1 MLTTEREK
9 LLKLEDQIHLRMVD
23 QDDAVRAVADAVR
36 RSRAGLQDPN
46 RPIGSF
52 LFLGPT
58 GVGKTELAKA
68 LAEFL
73 FDSETAI
80 VRIDMSEYGE
90 RHNVARL
97 IGAPPGYVGYE
108 EGGRLTEAIR
118 RRPYSVVLLDE
129 IEKAHRDVFNVLLQ
143 VLDDG
148 RLTDGQ
154 GRTVDFRN
162 TVIIMTSNLGSQI
175 IADLSGTG
183 NEAAMKREVQNL
195 LRGAFLPE
203 FLNRIDETIIFHP
216 LGMGEITQIV
226 GYQLKRLER
235 QLAEAELTLKISEP
249 AKLRLAEEGF
259 DPAYGARPL
268 KRVIQ
273 QRLANP
279 LATALLEQRIN
290 PGDTVEIDWNGSDFT
305 FTAAMPQM
313 AGA

>member
-1 MLTTEREK
+1 MTPCTPSPTPSAAAGPACKTPTDPSARSSSWA
-9 LLKLEDQIHLRMVD
+9 R
-23 QDDAVRAVADAVR
+23 RAWARPSWPR
-36 RSRAGLQDPN
+36 RWRSSSSTAR
-46 RPIGSF
+46 RPSSG
-52 LFLGPT
+52 
-58 GVGKTELAKA
+58 
-68 LAEFL
+68 
-73 FDSETAI
+73 
-80 VRIDMSEYGE
+80 IDMSEYGE

-175 IADLSGTG
+175 IADLAGTG
-183 NEAAMKREVQNL
+183 NETAMRREVQNL

-216 LGMGEITQIV
+216 LGRPEIKEIV
-226 GYQLKRLER
+226 DLQLKRLGAPACR
-235 QLAEAELTLKISEP
+235 GRALTLKIND
-249 AKLRLAEEGF
+249 AGQ
-259 DPAYGARPL
+259 GTAR
-268 KRVIQ
+268 RGGV
-273 QRLANP
+273 
-279 LATALLEQRIN
+279 
-290 PGDTVEIDWNGSDFT
+290 
-305 FTAAMPQM
+305 
-313 AGA
+313 